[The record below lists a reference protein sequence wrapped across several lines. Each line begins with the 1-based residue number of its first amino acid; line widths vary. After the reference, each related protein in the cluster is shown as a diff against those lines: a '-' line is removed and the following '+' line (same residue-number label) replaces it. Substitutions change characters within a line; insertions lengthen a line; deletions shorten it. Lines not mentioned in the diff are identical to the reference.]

1 MIISISICFINHMV
15 LEITKQ
21 DRETNQS
28 LIRRFTKRLRES
40 RILVGAKKSVFHQRE
55 KSKEV
60 QRRATL
66 RRLEKQE
73 EYQRAVKLG
82 QKEDSTRGFKR

>member
-1 MIISISICFINHMV
+1 LITSIFICFTNHMV

-21 DRETNQS
+21 ERETNQS

-55 KSKEV
+55 KSKQI
-60 QRRATL
+60 QRRTTL
-66 RRLEKQE
+66 RRLEKQR
-73 EYQRAVKLG
+73 EYQHAVKLG
-82 QKEDSTRGFKR
+82 QKEDPSRGFKR